1 MWEFDGKKDSVV
13 EVTREAYLSCNST
26 DPIAVHGGGEAKL
39 KLGRSGPFYFISA
52 VKESCEK
59 GEKLIVVVL
68 SSSGQRAFFNAA
80 PAPAPLAFEGPAV
93 APTSGTAVGK
103 SGAVGSLLV
112 LVGML
117 LLW

>member
-13 EVTREAYLSCNST
+13 EVTREAYLSCNSS
-26 DPIAVHGGGEAKL
+26 DPIAVHGGGEAKV
-39 KLGRSGPFYFISA
+39 KLGRSGPFYFISG

-80 PAPAPLAFEGPAV
+80 PAPAPVAFGGPAV
-93 APTSGTAVGK
+93 APTSGAAVGK

-112 LVGML
+112 LVGMF